1 MLEVGFSE
9 KRSLKEL
16 KVAIIFSSLGVA
28 GMFNWGIGIAPDVLK
43 SRLQTGEIQFFLD
56 HI

>member
-1 MLEVGFSE
+1 M
-9 KRSLKEL
+9 SLKEL